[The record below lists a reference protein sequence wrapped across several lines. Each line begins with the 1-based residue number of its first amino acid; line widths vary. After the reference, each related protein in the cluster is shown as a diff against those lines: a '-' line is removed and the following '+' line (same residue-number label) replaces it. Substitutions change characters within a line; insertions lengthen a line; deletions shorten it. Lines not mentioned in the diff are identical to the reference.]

1 MSEFVQGSRDEER
14 DWEANSKASMRAEWL
29 TWERLALGRA

>member
-14 DWEANSKASMRAEWL
+14 DWETEAKAPMRAEWV
-29 TWERLALGRA
+29 TWERRALGRA